1 MNNFKK
7 IAADAAEKYS
17 QIDEVNF
24 ADVVARQKEKYGGKL
39 PDKYPAAKKT
49 ASNLDVGTSKA
60 AKVYSGKPQHK
71 DIFGHDTKSQA
82 SGATGPR
89 ASIMQHAANKIK
101 KVFSKEEVEQMDE
114 ISKELAGKYLTA
126 PQGKGANKYK
136 VSMDKSVYPNYD
148 ALSKH
153 DKSVG
158 RALKRSGGSA
168 LNKKP
173 SYYKEEDEAIEEMS
187 DSQMKTREHNVKSM
201 KKNFGDFRKRYGDKA
216 KSVMYATA
224 TKQAM
229 KEDEDQDTEDMH
241 YCAKHVYSDLFGEG
255 FVLEGQHAEP
265 NDEGEIDWYMVEFDD
280 GIRKIPTHKL
290 EIMVAEYHMNHKKKK
305 KMMEEEEEL
314 DEMSSKMKMKLGL
327 YGKKKK
333 MMEEDE
339 VAEAHDGNLA
349 NNAPPY
355 DKVTHG
361 DVITGRLGKDHQ
373 GGKSKH
379 ARERSKYQGKGV
391 PMGPAEM
398 LSKLKGM
405 K

>member
-7 IAADAAEKYS
+7 IAADAAQKYTNL
-17 QIDEVNF
+17 QEGWNDRMDDPNTTPEQMRDR
-24 ADVVARQKEKYGGKL
+24 ADMARERAKDQPTAQKPKPKKSTYTLGFQGKS
-39 PDKYPAAKKT
+39 KT
-49 ASNLDVGTSKA
+49 MTVK
-60 AKVYSGKPQHK
+60 
-71 DIFGHDTKSQA
+71 
-82 SGATGPR
+82 
-89 ASIMQHAANKIK
+89 
-101 KVFSKEEVEQMDE
+101 KEEVEQMDE

-379 ARERSKYQGKGV
+379 ARERSKYQAKGV
-391 PMGPAEM
+391 PFGPAEM

>member
-7 IAADAAEKYS
+7 IAADAAEKYTNL
-17 QIDEVNF
+17 QE
-24 ADVVARQKEKYGGKL
+24 GGMPSSVIKHKQAL
-39 PDKYPAAKKT
+39 AAKTPEDLHARFKEIAKRNGESVEDLARST
-49 ASNLDVGTSKA
+49 AWSHGYGKGEGKGSSHYWD
-60 AKVYSGKPQHK
+60 KVKHLE
-71 DIFGHDTKSQA
+71 TKS
-82 SGATGPR
+82 
-89 ASIMQHAANKIK
+89 
-101 KVFSKEEVEQMDE
+101 EE
-114 ISKELAGKYLTA
+114 
-126 PQGKGANKYK
+126 N
-136 VSMDKSVYPNYD
+136 N
-148 ALSKH
+148 
-153 DKSVG
+153 
-158 RALKRSGGSA
+158 
-168 LNKKP
+168 
-173 SYYKEEDEAIEEMS
+173 IEEMS
-187 DSQMKTREHNVKSM
+187 GMQMKKREDTVKSM
-201 KKNFGDFRKRYGDKA
+201 KKNFGDFRSRYGEKA

-265 NDEGEIDWYMVEFDD
+265 NEEGNIDWYMVEFDD

-305 KMMEEEEEL
+305 KMMEEEELDEANTYSSSRRAKTPAYSVDRQSRYNDDIRYLPKKKAENKPAEPKKKMMEDEEL

-339 VAEAHDGNLA
+339 VAEANDGNLA

>member
-7 IAADAAEKYS
+7 IAADAAQKYTNL
-17 QIDEVNF
+17 QEGWNDRMDDPNTTPEQMRDR
-24 ADVVARQKEKYGGKL
+24 ADMARERAKDQPSAQKPKPKKSTYTLGFQGKS
-39 PDKYPAAKKT
+39 KT
-49 ASNLDVGTSKA
+49 MTVK
-60 AKVYSGKPQHK
+60 
-71 DIFGHDTKSQA
+71 
-82 SGATGPR
+82 
-89 ASIMQHAANKIK
+89 
-101 KVFSKEEVEQMDE
+101 KEEVEQMDE
-114 ISKELAGKYLTA
+114 ADIYSIK
-126 PQGKGANKYK
+126 
-136 VSMDKSVYPNYD
+136 
-148 ALSKH
+148 
-153 DKSVG
+153 
-158 RALKRSGGSA
+158 
-168 LNKKP
+168 NKKTGQIYHHSKYP
-173 SYYKEEDEAIEEMS
+173 ITKHTQKFKQIKSAGGDHVHATIYVNGKPIQEENDIEEMS
-187 DSQMKTREHNVKSM
+187 GMQMKKREDTVKSM
-201 KKNFGDFRKRYGDKA
+201 KKNFGDFRQRYGDKA

-379 ARERSKYQGKGV
+379 ARERSKYQAKGV

>member
-114 ISKELAGKYLTA
+114 A
-126 PQGKGANKYK
+126 
-136 VSMDKSVYPNYD
+136 D
-148 ALSKH
+148 
-153 DKSVG
+153 
-158 RALKRSGGSA
+158 
-168 LNKKP
+168 
-173 SYYKEEDEAIEEMS
+173 IEEMS
-187 DSQMKTREHNVKSM
+187 DSQMKTRERNVKSM
-201 KKNFGDFRKRYGDKA
+201 KKNFGDFRQRYGDKA

-305 KMMEEEEEL
+305 KMMEE
-314 DEMSSKMKMKLGL
+314 
-327 YGKKKK
+327 
-333 MMEEDE
+333 DE
-339 VAEAHDGNLA
+339 VPEAHDCNLA

>member
-7 IAADAAEKYS
+7 IAADAAEKYTNL
-17 QIDEVNF
+17 QE
-24 ADVVARQKEKYGGKL
+24 GGMPSSVIKHKQAL
-39 PDKYPAAKKT
+39 AAKTPEALHAGFKE
-49 ASNLDVGTSKA
+49 V
-60 AKVYSGKPQHK
+60 AKRNGESVEDLARSLAWSHGYGKGEGKGSSHYWDK
-71 DIFGHDTKSQA
+71 VKHLETKS
-82 SGATGPR
+82 
-89 ASIMQHAANKIK
+89 
-101 KVFSKEEVEQMDE
+101 EEVEAM
-114 ISKELAGKYLTA
+114 
-126 PQGKGANKYK
+126 
-136 VSMDKSVYPNYD
+136 
-148 ALSKH
+148 
-153 DKSVG
+153 
-158 RALKRSGGSA
+158 
-168 LNKKP
+168 
-173 SYYKEEDEAIEEMS
+173 EEMS
-187 DSQMKTREHNVKSM
+187 HNQMKKREDTVKSM
-201 KKNFGDFRKRYGDKA
+201 KKNFGDFRSRYGEKA

-265 NDEGEIDWYMVEFDD
+265 NEEGNIDWYMVEFDD

-314 DEMSSKMKMKLGL
+314 EEMSSKMKMKLGL

-339 VAEAHDGNLA
+339 VAEANDGNLA

-361 DVITGRLGKDHQ
+361 DVITGRLGKDHL
-373 GGKSKH
+373 GGKRKH
-379 ARERSKYQGKGV
+379 ADPYARERSKYQSKGTS
-391 PMGPAEM
+391 MGPGEM

>member
-7 IAADAAEKYS
+7 IAADAAEKYTNL
-17 QIDEVNF
+17 QEINF
-24 ADVVARQKEKYGGKL
+24 ADVVASQKAKHGGKL
-39 PDKYPAAKKT
+39 PDKYPAYKPK
-49 ASNLDVGTSKA
+49 ASNLDVGTSKE

-71 DIFGHDTKSQA
+71 DIFGHDTASQA
-82 SGATGPR
+82 AGATGPR
-89 ASIMQHAANKIK
+89 ASIMQHAHNKIK
-101 KVFSKEEVEQMDE
+101 KIFSKEEVE
-114 ISKELAGKYLTA
+114 T
-126 PQGKGANKYK
+126 
-136 VSMDKSVYPNYD
+136 V
-148 ALSKH
+148 
-153 DKSVG
+153 
-158 RALKRSGGSA
+158 
-168 LNKKP
+168 
-173 SYYKEEDEAIEEMS
+173 EEMS

-229 KEDEDQDTEDMH
+229 KEDEEQEVENMH
-241 YCAKHVYSDLFGEG
+241 YCAKHVFSDLFGEG

-265 NDEGEIDWYMVEFDD
+265 NEEGNIDWYMVEFDD

-305 KMMEEEEEL
+305 KMMEEEEL

-361 DVITGRLGKDHQ
+361 HVITGRLGKDHQ

-379 ARERSKYQGKGV
+379 ARERSKYQAKGV
-391 PMGPAEM
+391 SMGPGEM

>member
-7 IAADAAEKYS
+7 IAADAAEKYTK
-17 QIDEVNF
+17 QLNE
-24 ADVVARQKEKYGGKL
+24 ADVYSIKNKKTGQIYHHS
-39 PDKYPAAKKT
+39 KYPITKNTQKFKQIKSAGGDHVHAEIHM
-49 ASNLDVGTSKA
+49 N
-60 AKVYSGKPQHK
+60 GKP
-71 DIFGHDTKSQA
+71 I
-82 SGATGPR
+82 
-89 ASIMQHAANKIK
+89 
-101 KVFSKEEVEQMDE
+101 KEEND
-114 ISKELAGKYLTA
+114 
-126 PQGKGANKYK
+126 
-136 VSMDKSVYPNYD
+136 
-148 ALSKH
+148 
-153 DKSVG
+153 
-158 RALKRSGGSA
+158 
-168 LNKKP
+168 
-173 SYYKEEDEAIEEMS
+173 IEEMS
-187 DSQMKTREHNVKSM
+187 GMQMKKREDTVKSM
-201 KKNFGDFRKRYGDKA
+201 KKNFGDFRSRYGEKA

-241 YCAKHVYSDLFGEG
+241 YCAKHVFSELFGEG
-255 FVLEGQHAEP
+255 LVLEGQHAEP
-265 NDEGEIDWYMVEFDD
+265 NDEGQIDWYMVEFAD

-305 KMMEEEEEL
+305 KMMEDEEL
-314 DEMSSKMKMKLGL
+314 EEMSSKQKMKLGL

-333 MMEEDE
+333 VMEEDE
-339 VAEAHDGNLA
+339 VAEANDGNLA

-379 ARERSKYQGKGV
+379 ARERSKYQAKGAS
-391 PMGPAEM
+391 MGPGEM